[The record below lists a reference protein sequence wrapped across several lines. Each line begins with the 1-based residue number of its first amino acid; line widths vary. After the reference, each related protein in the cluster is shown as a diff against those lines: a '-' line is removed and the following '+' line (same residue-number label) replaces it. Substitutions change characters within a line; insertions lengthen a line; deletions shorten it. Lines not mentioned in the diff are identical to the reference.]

1 MKWISLA
8 LVLILAGCVT
18 TKKQTE
24 QAALHLQLAANFVQ
38 QENYPVAL
46 QELLI
51 AQDLDPSN
59 TDVQAYLGYVYFIR
73 ERIDLAEKHF
83 KKAIMLNPKFTD
95 VKNNLARV
103 YIETNRLNEAETLLK
118 EILVDYTY
126 PDFPRAYFNYGLLE
140 FNRKNH
146 RASLNYFSKALQKD
160 RENCLGHVY
169 IGRNYLELKE
179 NSLAVEELNKAINF
193 CQPLQ
198 LDDAHYY
205 NAIALF
211 RNNQKD
217 LAMIRFQ
224 ELLKLFPTGK
234 NRESAK
240 KMLDVIRK
248 GNL

>member
-8 LVLILAGCVT
+8 FALFLAGCVT

-24 QAALHLQLAANFVQ
+24 QAALHLQLAVNFVQ

-46 QELLI
+46 QELLT

-59 TDVQAYLGYVYFIR
+59 SDVQAYLGYVYFIR

-83 KKAIMLNPKFTD
+83 KKAVAINSKFSD
-95 VKNNLARV
+95 AKNNLARV
-103 YIETNRLNEAETLLK
+103 YIETGRLKEAENLLK

-126 PDFPRAYFNYGLLE
+126 SDFARAYFNYGLLE
-140 FNRKNH
+140 FNRKNY
-146 RASLNYFSKALQKD
+146 RASLNFFAKAIQKD
-160 RENCLGHVY
+160 RENCLAHVY
-169 IGRNYLELKE
+169 IGRNYLELTQT
-179 NSLAVEELNKAINF
+179 SMAVEELNKAINF

-198 LDDAHYY
+198 VDDAHYY

-217 LAMIRFQ
+217 LATVRFQ

-234 NRESAK
+234 NRENAQ

>member
-8 LVLILAGCVT
+8 FVLFLAGCVT
-18 TKKQTE
+18 AKKHTE
-24 QAALHLQLAANFVQ
+24 QAALHLQLAVNLVQ

-46 QELLI
+46 QELLT

-59 TDVQAYLGYVYFIR
+59 ADVQAYLGFVYFIR

-83 KKAIMLNPKFTD
+83 KKAVILNPKFSD
-95 VKNNLARV
+95 AKNNLARV
-103 YIETNRLNEAETLLK
+103 YIETGRLKEAELLLK

-126 PDFPRAYFNYGLLE
+126 SDFPRAYFNYGLLE
-140 FNRKNH
+140 FHRKNY
-146 RASLNYFSKALQKD
+146 RTSLNYFGKAILKD
-160 RENCLGHVY
+160 RENCLAHVY
-169 IGRNYLELKE
+169 IGRNYLELKQTQV
-179 NSLAVEELNKAINF
+179 AVDELTKAINF

-198 LDDAHYY
+198 VDDAHYY

-217 LAMIRFQ
+217 LATVRFQ
-224 ELLKLFPTGK
+224 ELLKLFPAGK
-234 NRESAK
+234 NRENAQ
-240 KMLDVIRK
+240 KMLDVISK